1 MISSSAVSPSNSGCA
16 PFSAVESSVIS
27 PSAVSGPLISVSA
40 VSVSVTGCDVSSERT
55 PLCSSFALSFTSSD
69 PLASERDEFSPGAS
83 IETAA
88 GYAASYPAA
97 ETVFVIVPHKKLSS
111 TSHFVKSLFFIMYF
125 SFPYMVCKKTE
136 PLSHRSLIYFATA
149 PLYKNVQSRYKTFVM
164 MRITGL
170 EPARHRHQNLNLARL
185 PIPPYPLMNK

>member
-1 MISSSAVSPSNSGCA
+1 
-16 PFSAVESSVIS
+16 
-27 PSAVSGPLISVSA
+27 
-40 VSVSVTGCDVSSERT
+40 
-55 PLCSSFALSFTSSD
+55 
-69 PLASERDEFSPGAS
+69 
-83 IETAA
+83 
-88 GYAASYPAA
+88 
-97 ETVFVIVPHKKLSS
+97 
-111 TSHFVKSLFFIMYF
+111 MYF

-170 EPARHRHQNLNLARL
+170 EPARHGHQNLNLARL